1 MTKELETLNDYVDGY
16 LMAVYEEPNGSV
28 KDGKTEFLEKFRAS
42 LASVPSTKEGDEL
55 VKTLNRA
62 LLKASSLPAQVS
74 LNRKKGF
81 EEALTTLQTKIKAL
95 FNLEDLTTGTV
106 VHYLQD
112 IPYISVGKKS
122 ELPSGDQIFAN
133 GEEGAADLIRQAA
146 ADMEKEIDK
155 QNAIFEKHLA
165 NNGRLIILSDEGY
178 SDMSELEPNAL
189 RALVEGGRKS
199 KEHLNTMVQRAIMMI
214 NRLIQMRKDQRER
227 GEEPDDRDDEG

>member
-16 LMAVYEEPNGSV
+16 LMAVYEEPNGTV
-28 KDGKTEFLEKFRAS
+28 RDGKAEFLEKFRAS
-42 LASVPSTKEGDEL
+42 LAAVPSSKEGDEL

-81 EEALTTLQTKIKAL
+81 EEALTTLQTKIKDL

-106 VHYLQD
+106 LHYLQD
-112 IPYISVGKKS
+112 VPYIPVGKKL

-133 GEEGAADLIRQAA
+133 GEENAADLIRQAA
-146 ADMEKEIDK
+146 ADMEREIDK
-155 QNAIFEKHLA
+155 QQVILERHLN
-165 NNGRLIILSDEGY
+165 NNGKVIVISDEGY
-178 SDMSELEPNAL
+178 SDMTELEPNAL

-214 NRLIQMRKDQRER
+214 NRLIQMRKDQSER
-227 GEEPDDRDDEG
+227 GEDPEDRDDE